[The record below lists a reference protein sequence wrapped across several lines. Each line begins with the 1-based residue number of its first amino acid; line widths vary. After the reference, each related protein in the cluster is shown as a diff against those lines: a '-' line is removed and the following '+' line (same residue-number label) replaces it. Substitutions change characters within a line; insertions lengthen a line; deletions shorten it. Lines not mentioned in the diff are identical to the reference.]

1 MNAKLLPLGGT
12 SLVNLQFSCVVVQFQ
27 RSAHL
32 VSECTR
38 TRFLQ
43 GKSTMHRSFLK
54 RDVQVD
60 VTLEKPT
67 PAVLT
72 QGQSTT
78 RLNHGG
84 FVKQIM
90 RGDHRPRQRC

>member
-1 MNAKLLPLGGT
+1 
-12 SLVNLQFSCVVVQFQ
+12 
-27 RSAHL
+27 
-32 VSECTR
+32 
-38 TRFLQ
+38 
-43 GKSTMHRSFLK
+43 MHRSFLK
-54 RDVQVD
+54 RAVQVD

-84 FVKQIM
+84 FVKQIANAVSSLSAPVDSSRM
-90 RGDHRPRQRC
+90 HRNEADKILCFYNDAVPGRVEVSEKQETA